1 MAKTKKVRGFWQGLS
16 VLTALLCALM
26 FGAFMIGSGDYKSMI
41 DQALGVGGAAGSM
54 AAEDYAFRSDYE
66 STTEML
72 TARKALA
79 TEIGAE
85 GTVLL
90 KNEVVGSGAASLPL
104 RRDRNDP
111 GEINVT
117 LLGTR
122 AYTYDSSGNLRDT
135 NGSNSYSVYGGL
147 TGSPVRAG
155 TVTTTSGTYDLPVTL
170 EAALAAQGI
179 NINPDAKRAYD
190 GKPFGS
196 YPGGSEANGSAG
208 SPFNPNEPSITLG
221 ECGNYAA
228 YSDAAIVFLGRA
240 SGEGRDYLP
249 GTYGMSG
256 SGGNTSALGLY
267 DSELALIDV
276 ADSISDNVVV
286 ILCSAVAMEIDELKN
301 DERVDSVLWIGLPG
315 AYGMDGVAQV
325 IDGDV
330 SPSGKLPDTFAVNAS
345 NSPAAQN
352 FGTHSPTG
360 TQIAYANQSAYG
372 DRIAWRANSEH
383 YTVFAEGLYVG
394 YRYYETRYYD
404 TVTGSGNASAQTG
417 STTGGAWSYED
428 EVVYPF
434 GYGMSYADFDESI
447 VPGSLTVD
455 FEAKTVSLDVSVTN
469 NSDFAAKYVAQLY
482 VQSPYT
488 DYDRAEVQINGT
500 TQRRAEKSAVQLL
513 SFEKK
518 EIAAGATETITVTGD
533 LKYVASYD
541 KTAAHTDGE
550 GNTLTGGY
558 ILEAGD
564 YYFAIGNGAHAA
576 LNNIIELQGWDP
588 YAEDWETPDA
598 SCAVAC
604 DFSELDGWTA
614 DGNDVNATLIGQ
626 TSEDGEY
633 VRNRMDNADYNYYNA
648 GTVTYLTRSDW
659 SGTFPTTYSSLE
671 VTDGMVQS
679 LNNREYEFKTGAVT
693 TTFGYDH
700 SQDIDE
706 TTGEPME
713 NLSVA
718 DLKLAAF
725 DDERWDYLL
734 DQVTFYEAWFLSP
747 YGGTENEAI
756 VSVNAPVAWQIDG
769 PNGNVTSALRS
780 NRSRSSGL
788 YAVESDDPNAGYM
801 SCDMPCEPMIAATF
815 SKELARREGDMFGE
829 DMIWSGNA
837 MQWAPGMNLHR
848 TPYNSRNHE
857 YYSEDSMLANLM
869 GRSVIEGGLEKGA
882 ILAPKHFA
890 FNSQESYREGLSQFM
905 EEQSARE
912 LELRG
917 FEGAL
922 SDAKVTREDGTTV
935 GALGAMT
942 TFSRIG
948 VTGGNGHTGVMKNI
962 LRGEWGFKGL
972 SSSDMVVTGEFFT
985 IQDAAINNVTFM
997 ASTGPE
1003 SLLSQYWTDWNDQS
1017 KVRSDPDMCEAL
1029 RDNMHYYLYALA
1041 NSSALNGIS
1050 PDYVVTS
1057 SMSWWQVALIALGVA
1072 FAAAAAGFAALYA
1085 VFRVRASRSNAGKD
1099 TEGGAV

>member
-1 MAKTKKVRGFWQGLS
+1 MAKTRKVRGYLRGLS
-16 VLTALLCALM
+16 VLTAFLCAVM

-41 DQALGVGGAAGSM
+41 DQALGVSGAAGSM
-54 AAEDYAFRSDYE
+54 AAEDYAFQSDYD
-66 STTEML
+66 STTEMM
-72 TARKALA
+72 TARRAVA
-79 TEIGAE
+79 TELEAE
-85 GTVLL
+85 GAVLI
-90 KNEVVGSGAASLPL
+90 KNNETGEGKTSLPL
-104 RRDRNDP
+104 FDY
-111 GEINVT
+111 GETGSANVT

-122 AYTYDSSGNLRDT
+122 AYTYDASGNRRDYPEGG
-135 NGSNSYSVYGGL
+135 NGQSSVYGGL
-147 TGSPVRAG
+147 TGSIVRPS
-155 TVTTTSGTYDLPVTL
+155 TVTTTDGVVDVPVTL
-170 EAALAAQGI
+170 EEALAENGI

-196 YPGGSEANGSAG
+196 FPGGSEGNGSSG
-208 SPFNPNEPSITLG
+208 SPFNPNEPSITKN
-221 ECGNYAA
+221 ECGNYSA

-256 SGGNTSALGLY
+256 TGGNTSALGLY

-276 ADSISDNVVV
+276 ASEISDNVIVL
-286 ILCSAVAMEIDELKN
+286 LCSAVAMDIDSLKN
-301 DERVDSVLWIGLPG
+301 DDRVDSVLWIGLPG
-315 AYGMDGVAQV
+315 AYGMEAVAD
-325 IDGDV
+325 IIAGKI
-330 SPSGKLPDTFAVNAS
+330 SPSGKLPDTYAVNAS
-345 NSPAAQN
+345 YSPAAQN
-352 FGTHSPTG
+352 FGTHSPDG
-360 TQIAYANQSAYG
+360 TAIAYSNKSSYG
-372 DRIAWRANSEH
+372 NVAWRANSEH

-404 TVTGSGNASAQTG
+404 TVYGNGNASAQTG
-417 STTGGAWSYED
+417 SSTGNAWKYED
-428 EVVYPF
+428 EVAYSF
-434 GYGMSYADFDESI
+434 GYGMSYVDFDESI
-447 VPGSLTVD
+447 VPGSLKVD
-455 FEAKTVSLDVSVTN
+455 LEARTVSVDVSVTN
-469 NSDFAAKYVAQLY
+469 NGSMPAKYVAQLY

-488 DYDRAEVQINGT
+488 DYDKDIVQINGT
-500 TQRRAEKSAVQLL
+500 SQRRVEKSAVQLL

-541 KTAAHTDGE
+541 KTAVHTDENGE
-550 GNTLTGGY
+550 QLTGGY

-576 LNNIIELQGWDP
+576 LNNIIALQGGSF
-588 YAEDWETPDA
+588 YAEEWETPDA
-598 SCAVAC
+598 SSAVSC
-604 DFSELDGWTA
+604 DLSGYEGWSD
-614 DGNDVNATLIGQ
+614 DGNGVSTSLIAQ

-633 VRNRMDNADYNYYNA
+633 VHNRMENADYNYYKS
-648 GTVTYLTRSDW
+648 GTVTYLSRSDW
-659 SGTFPTTYSSLE
+659 SGTFPRTYTSLE
-671 VTDGMVQS
+671 VTDGMVNS
-679 LNNREYEFKTGAVT
+679 LNNHEYDFKSGAVT

-700 SQDIDE
+700 SEDIDE
-706 TTGEPME
+706 ETGEPME

-756 VSVNAPVAWQIDG
+756 VSVNAPTAWQIDG
-769 PNGNVTSALRS
+769 PNGNVTSTLRS
-780 NRSRSSGL
+780 NRSKTSGL
-788 YAVESDDPNAGYM
+788 YAISADDPNANVYT
-801 SCDMPCEPMIAATF
+801 CDMPCEPIIAATF

-829 DMIWSGNA
+829 EMIWSGNA

-848 TPYNSRNHE
+848 TPFNSRNHE
-857 YYSEDSMLANLM
+857 YYSEDSMLTNLI

-890 FNSQESYREGLSQFM
+890 FNSQESFREGLGQFM

-948 VTGGNGHTGVMKNI
+948 VVGGNGHTGVMKGI

-1003 SLLSQYWTDWNDQS
+1003 SLLSQYWTDWNDQN

-1050 PDYVVTS
+1050 PDFVVTN
-1057 SMSWWQVALIALGVA
+1057 SMSWWQVALIAIGAALA
-1072 FAAAAAGFAALYA
+1072 AIAAALAALY
-1085 VFRVRASRSNAGKD
+1085 VISVVRARKSASVTR
-1099 TEGGAV
+1099 TGGEA